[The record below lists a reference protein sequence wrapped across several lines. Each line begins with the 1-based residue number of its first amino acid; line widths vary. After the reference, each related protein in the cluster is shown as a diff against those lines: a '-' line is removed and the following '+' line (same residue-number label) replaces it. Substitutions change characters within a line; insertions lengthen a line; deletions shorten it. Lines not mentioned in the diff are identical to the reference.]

1 MKKEDWQE
9 KGAGHRGRLRDKFLE
24 LGLTGFSDRD
34 VLELLLTLGT
44 PRKDCKE
51 SATALLE
58 KFGSLAGV
66 LDAQQVELE
75 QVKGVGPKNSF
86 ALHFVH
92 SVARRY
98 LQQRVN
104 NKQFLQSSNQVADFL
119 IHAMRDLKKEVL
131 MVIFLDASHAI
142 IASEIIAEGTL
153 TSNTIHP
160 RELVKAALGHNAAAL
175 VIAHNHPS
183 GSREPSVEDRKLTRN
198 LYLSLS
204 LMNIQLLDHFIVAG
218 SERPFSF
225 ADVGI
230 MTEVREECH
239 NLLKNQ

>member
-9 KGAGHRGRLRDKFLE
+9 KGAGHRQRLRDNFLE
-24 LGLTGFSDRD
+24 RGLAGFTDTD

-51 SATALLE
+51 PAKALIAQ
-58 KFGSLAGV
+58 FGSLAGV
-66 LDAQQVELE
+66 LDAKQAQLE

-98 LQQRVN
+98 LQQRLN
-104 NKQFLQSSNQVADFL
+104 SKDYLQSSAQVSDFL
-119 IHAMRDLKKEVL
+119 IHSMRDLKKEVL
-131 MVIFLDASHAI
+131 MVIFLDAAHAI
-142 IASEIIAEGTL
+142 IKSEIVAEGTL

-160 RELVKAALGHNAAAL
+160 RELVKAALHHNAAAL

-183 GSREPSVEDRKLTRN
+183 GAREPSLEDKKLTRN
-198 LYLSLS
+198 LYLALS

-218 SERPFSF
+218 SKRPCSF
-225 ADVGI
+225 ADLGI
-230 MTEVREECH
+230 MAEISEECRR
-239 NLLKNQ
+239 LLNNQ